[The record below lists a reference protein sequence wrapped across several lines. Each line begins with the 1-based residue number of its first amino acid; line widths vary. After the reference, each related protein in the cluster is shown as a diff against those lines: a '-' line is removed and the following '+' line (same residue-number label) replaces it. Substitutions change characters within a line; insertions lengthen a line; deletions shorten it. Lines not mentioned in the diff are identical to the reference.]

1 MRFVLL
7 ISLLVSLSLGAKD
20 KLPVDKS
27 LQLGELK
34 NGMKYILRHNQKPPG
49 KVSIYLHVSSGS
61 LDEDENQLGLAHFLE
76 HMAFNG
82 SENFAPGELI
92 KYFESIGLTFGMHQ
106 NAFTSFDQTTYSL
119 DLPST
124 DKATVDKG
132 LLCMSDFAYRLS
144 LVESEIDRER
154 GVIQEEEVAR
164 DSLGYRMLKKS
175 LPEILPNSRIAER
188 LPIGKM
194 EIIKTA
200 PRQAFVD
207 FYKKWYKP
215 DNTTLIIVG
224 DADMKMV
231 EELIEKHFSAWQGK
245 VDEHAKP
252 EVKAYTEDRVVILTD
267 PELTTSELTLYG
279 IEPEVEVL
287 ETEEDYLRSLKD
299 SVISWMVNQRL
310 AKLKQKG
317 DAAFLS
323 ASIGRGDLWNAATMN
338 HVGITAK
345 NERWEEA
352 VKQVLTELKRLE
364 QHGFDKTELIKA
376 KKAQVSSLDKAIQ
389 SYGNMSNGQIIGAI
403 NNDVTEGV
411 LSMSPM
417 QEKIYLER
425 YLDKLNLVQLHEI
438 FLKNYTQGHRLA
450 MVQMPNSAEVPSEAK
465 VKELLDEMAKVKTEA
480 GEFAAIKDNLL
491 EKEPVAK
498 EPITETVE
506 EELAITEFNFEN
518 GCVCRHRHMDYEKD
532 QVYVE
537 LNVAGGVLE
546 EKENELGLTRM
557 AGMVL
562 NQASSSLMSFSDIR
576 DWRIGKKFSLQ
587 ASVETTRVKFSLTST
602 KKDLPYALEM
612 LHMYLTDYKIDDK
625 LFEQTRE
632 QALVALKERPKN
644 SNAMLS
650 KGLYE
655 SVWSHEK
662 RLNQFLG
669 EEFLNSVQ
677 RSVVEAWIQ
686 KILYNN
692 PIEMSVVGDINLEE
706 SKALVAKFQGSLA
719 KRRDLKEIPLTI
731 GQPSGDVAVKIP
743 VQTKDQKCL
752 ILSGWNVTEV
762 NDKEG
767 LALFLAGKIAATRLF
782 KEIREKRNLTYS
794 IFSTYAPSRPLRQS
808 SKFYIYFTAQV
819 DKAEQAAKEARAVV
833 LKLRDEGVTNEE
845 LDKVRKQMKN
855 ILDQELVKP
864 SFWVNNL
871 GSLDIE
877 GDTLLRYKTLQ
888 EDYAAVTAEQI
899 QDLMKRCF
907 KQEKTFQVITIPE
920 GDKVA
925 K

>member
-1 MRFVLL
+1 MRLILL
-7 ISLLVSLSLGAKD
+7 ISLFMGFGLAAND
-20 KLPVDKS
+20 KLPMDQS
-27 LQLGELK
+27 LELGKLK
-34 NGMKYILRHNQKPPG
+34 NGMKYILRANPKPPG

-61 LDEDENQLGLAHFLE
+61 LDEEDNQLGLAHFLE

-124 DKATVDKG
+124 DEATMDKG
-132 LLCMSDFAYRLS
+132 LLCMSDFAYRLT
-144 LVESEIDRER
+144 LPKTEIDRER

-175 LPEILPNSRIAER
+175 LPEILPNSRIANR
-188 LPIGKM
+188 LPIGDM

-200 PRQAFVD
+200 PRQRFVE

-231 EELIEKHFSAWQGK
+231 EGLIKKHFSAWEGE
-245 VDEHAKP
+245 VGTHAKP
-252 EVKAYTEDRVVILTD
+252 EVKSYKEDRIVVLTD

-287 ETEEDYLRSLKD
+287 ETEADYFRSLQD
-299 SVISWMVNQRL
+299 SVISWMMNKRL
-310 AKLKQKG
+310 AKLKQTG
-317 DAAFLS
+317 EAAFLS

-338 HVGITAK
+338 HIGIEAK

-364 QHGFDKTELIKA
+364 QHGFDETELIKA
-376 KKAQVSSLDKAIQ
+376 QKAQLSAIEKAVQ
-389 SYGNMSNGQIIGAI
+389 TYGNMSNGQIIRAI
-403 NNDVTEGV
+403 NNDVTQGS

-417 QEKIYLER
+417 QEKVYLEK
-425 YLDKLNLVQLHEI
+425 YLDKLNLVQLHQI
-438 FLKNYTQGHRLA
+438 FLKNYTKGHRLA
-450 MVQMPNSAEVPSEAK
+450 MVQMPSSVDVPSK
-465 VKELLDEMAKVKTEA
+465 DKIKKLLDELDQVETEK
-480 GEFAAIKDNLL
+480 GEFAAIKERLL
-491 EKEPVAK
+491 EQDPKSH
-498 EPITETVE
+498 EPIKETVE
-506 EELAITEFNFEN
+506 ADLGISEFHFEN

-537 LNVAGGVLE
+537 LNIAGGVLE

-557 AGMVL
+557 AGTVL
-562 NQASSSLMSFSDIR
+562 NQASSSHMSFSDIR
-576 DWRIGKKFSLQ
+576 DWRIGKKFSLS
-587 ASVETTRVKFSLTST
+587 ATVETTRLHFSLTST

-612 LHMYLTDYKIDDK
+612 LHMYLSDYKIDDK
-625 LFEQTRE
+625 LFEQARE
-632 QALVALKERPKN
+632 KALVSLKELPKN
-644 SNAMLS
+644 SSAMLS

-655 SVWSHEK
+655 SVWDHEK
-662 RLNQFLG
+662 RLNSFFR
-669 EEFLNSVQ
+669 EDFLNSVQ

-692 PIEMSVVGDINLEE
+692 PIEMSVVGDISLEE
-706 SKALVAKFQGSLA
+706 SKALISKFQGSLA
-719 KRRDLKEIPLTI
+719 KRKNLKDISLEI
-731 GQPSGDVAVKIP
+731 GQPKGDVSVKVP
-743 VQTKDQKCL
+743 VKTKDQKCL
-752 ILSGWNVTEV
+752 ILSGWNITDVS
-762 NDKEG
+762 DKDG
-767 LALFLAGKIAATRLF
+767 LALFLAGKVAATRLF

-794 IFSTYAPSRPLRQS
+794 IFSTYAPSRPLRQT

-819 DKAEQAAKEARAVV
+819 DKAEDAAKQARQVI
-833 LKLRDEGVTNEE
+833 KELRDNGVKDEE
-845 LDKVRKQMKN
+845 LDKVRKQIKN

-864 SFWVNNL
+864 SFWAGKL

-877 GDTLLRYKTLQ
+877 GDSLTRYKTLQ
-888 EDYAAVTAEQI
+888 EDYAAVTAEKI
-899 QDLMKRCF
+899 QELMKHCF
-907 KQEKTFQVITIPE
+907 KEEKSFQVITIPE
-920 GDKVA
+920 GDDQ
-925 K
+925 

>member
-1 MRFVLL
+1 MRLIL
-7 ISLLVSLSLGAKD
+7 IISLFISFGLGANE
-20 KLPVDKS
+20 KLPVDQS
-27 LQLGELK
+27 LQLGKLK
-34 NGMKYILRHNQKPPG
+34 NGMKYILRANKKPPG

-61 LDEDENQLGLAHFLE
+61 LDEEENQLGLAHFLE

-124 DKATVDKG
+124 DQETMDKG
-132 LLCMSDFAYRLS
+132 LLCMSDFAYRLT
-144 LVESEIDRER
+144 LPKSEIDRER

-175 LPEILPNSRIAER
+175 LPEILPNSRIAKR
-188 LPIGKM
+188 LPIGDM
-194 EIIKTA
+194 EIIKKA
-200 PRQAFVD
+200 PRQRFVE

-231 EELIEKHFSAWQGK
+231 EGLIEKHFSAWQGK
-245 VDEHAKP
+245 VGEHAKP
-252 EVKAYTEDRVVILTD
+252 EVKSYTEDRIVVLTD

-287 ETEEDYLRSLKD
+287 ETDADYFRSLQD
-299 SVISWMVNQRL
+299 SVISWMMNKRL
-310 AKLKQKG
+310 AKLKQTG
-317 DAAFLS
+317 EAAFLS

-338 HVGITAK
+338 HIGIEAK

-364 QHGFDKTELIKA
+364 QHGFDKNELIKA
-376 KKAQVSSLDKAIQ
+376 KKAQVSAIDKSIQ
-389 SYGNMSNGQIIGAI
+389 SYGNMSNGQIVGAI
-403 NNDVTEGV
+403 NNDVTQGI

-417 QEKIYLER
+417 QEKIYLEK
-425 YLDKLNLVQLHEI
+425 YLDKLNLIQLHEI
-438 FLKNYTQGHRLA
+438 FLKNYTKGHRLA
-450 MVQMPNSAEVPSEAK
+450 MVQMPSTIDVPS
-465 VKELLDEMAKVKTEA
+465 KEKIKNLLDDLAKIKTEA
-480 GEFAAIKDNLL
+480 GEFTAIKERLL
-491 EKEPVAK
+491 EQDPKSK
-498 EPITETVE
+498 EPIKETVE
-506 EELAITEFNFEN
+506 EDLGVTEFHFEN
-518 GCVCRHRHMDYEKD
+518 GVVCRHRHMDYEKD

-537 LNVAGGVLE
+537 VNVAGGVLE

-557 AGMVL
+557 AGTVL
-562 NQASSSLMSFSDIR
+562 NQASSSHMSFSDIR
-576 DWRIGKKFSLQ
+576 DWRIGKKFNLS
-587 ASVETTRVKFSLTST
+587 ASVETTRLHFSLSST

-612 LHMYLTDYKIDDK
+612 LHMYLSDYKIDDK
-625 LFEQTRE
+625 LFEQARE
-632 QALVALKERPKN
+632 QSLVSLKELPKN

-662 RLNQFLG
+662 QLNRFFS

-686 KILYNN
+686 KILYTN
-692 PIEMSVVGDINLEE
+692 PVEMSVVGDIDLKE
-706 SKALVAKFQGSLA
+706 SKALIAKFQGSLN
-719 KRRDLKEIPLTI
+719 KRSSLKNIPLKI
-731 GQPSGDVAVKIP
+731 GQPKGDVSVKVP
-743 VQTKDQKCL
+743 VKTKDQKCL
-752 ILSGWNVTEV
+752 ILSGWNITDVS
-762 NDKEG
+762 DKEG
-767 LALFLAGKIAATRLF
+767 LALFLAGKVASTRLF

-794 IFSTYAPSRPLRQS
+794 IFSTYAPSRPLRQT

-819 DKAEQAAKEARAVV
+819 DKAEQAAKEARAVLV
-833 LKLRDEGVTNEE
+833 KLKDDGVETEE
-845 LDKVRKQMKN
+845 LDKVRKQIKN

-864 SFWVNNL
+864 SFWASKL
-871 GSLDIE
+871 GALDIE
-877 GDTLLRYKTLQ
+877 GDSLARYKNLQ
-888 EDYAAVTAEQI
+888 ADYAAISAEQI
-899 QDLMKRCF
+899 QALIKRCF
-907 KQEKTFQVITIPE
+907 TQENAFQVITIPE
-920 GDKVA
+920 GDDQ
-925 K
+925 